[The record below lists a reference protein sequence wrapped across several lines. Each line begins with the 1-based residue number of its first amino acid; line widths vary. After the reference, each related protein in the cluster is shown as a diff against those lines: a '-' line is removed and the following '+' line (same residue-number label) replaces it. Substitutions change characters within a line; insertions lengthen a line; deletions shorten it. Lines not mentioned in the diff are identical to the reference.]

1 MEKSQFLFRDNIHVT
16 VSFFLQ
22 RTFQEGLQTI
32 GQLQLGN
39 PVLHSYFPNSSFS
52 IFFLEED

>member
-1 MEKSQFLFRDNIHVT
+1 MEKLLFSDKMYVT
-16 VSFFLQ
+16 VSFLQ

-39 PVLHSYFPNSSFS
+39 PRTPFLLSAIVLSS
-52 IFFLEED
+52 IFFLHK